1 MRRALRVLILG
12 AVCHLTATRPAT
24 AEARLVVYEIEG
36 CAYCAEFRRVVLPAY
51 WGSRQAAEMP
61 IEIVD
66 LNALGTN
73 GHALRHRLDVVPT
86 FVVIDDGR
94 EIGRIEGYPGRD
106 NLAVAIEVVLRAV
119 RQR

>member
-1 MRRALRVLILG
+1 MRRALRVLVLG
-12 AVCHLTATRPAT
+12 AVCSSTATRPAA

-36 CAYCAEFRRVVLPAY
+36 CATCAEFRRVVLPAY
-51 WGSRQAAEMP
+51 WGSRQAAELP

-86 FVVIDDGR
+86 FVVMADGR
-94 EIGRIEGYPGRD
+94 EIGRIEGYPGPD
-106 NLAVAIEVVLRAV
+106 NFAVAIEVILTAL